1 MVNELDV
8 GAFYSKQTDRDLAA
22 LKALEGHSVM
32 CFQIFITIG
41 DQEGGCFSKGLSGY
55 FEAHKGETVSNLS
68 AGDVFAGVLTA

>member
-22 LKALEGHSVM
+22 LKALEGHSVK

-41 DQEGGCFSKGLSGY
+41 DQEGGCFSKD
-55 FEAHKGETVSNLS
+55 S
-68 AGDVFAGVLTA
+68 AVILKHIREKQ